1 MSEIKRAVIYARF
14 SSDMQRE
21 ESIEAQV
28 RACKEYCRKKLYVV
42 TNIYV
47 DEAKSARDVL
57 KRDAYNQMLAD
68 AIAHKFDVI
77 IFHKIDRNA
86 RNEFNYYTFK
96 HTLSTLGIGYEY
108 AAQNIDFSP
117 EGQMME
123 SMLVGFAAY
132 YSRNLAKETK
142 KGLNENAYK
151 AQFNGGKPPLGYK
164 IVDKRYVIEPTEA
177 EAVKLIFS
185 MYLAGH
191 GYGAIAHALSAK
203 GFRTREGRNFG
214 KNSLYDI
221 LGNEKYTGTY
231 TFNKT
236 NRKENRPRNMHV
248 DSPADDFIRIEDA
261 IPAIISKSDFA
272 AAQKKRALNKRR
284 TASYAA
290 KAVYLLSGKV
300 FCGCCGSAMNGHR
313 TMSRNHEYVYY
324 DCSKKERVAAEHCP
338 QARLNRDSL
347 EKWVLEVIKKEIFS
361 PVARKNISEL
371 LTKEYEKY
379 VQTIPK
385 ENTSL
390 ASDKAMLE
398 RRLNNL
404 YTLVENG
411 DADEFVLARIN
422 KLKADIRAVTEKISQ
437 LQNMKN
443 IPQITEKE
451 ISDTLAALYEHIT
464 IKKDVESR
472 KALINLFV
480 DKVIVENKKISLQ
493 ITTERVLGLS
503 GAEGRTRT
511 GT

>member
-108 AAQNIDFSP
+108 AAQNIDFTP

-151 AQFNGGKPPLGYK
+151 ALFNGGKPPLGYK
-164 IVDKRYVIEPTEA
+164 IVDKKYVIEPTEA
-177 EAVKLIFS
+177 EAVKLIFK

-191 GYGAIAHALSAK
+191 GYGSIAHALASK
-203 GFRTREGRNFG
+203 GFKTRDGKNFG

-221 LGNEKYTGTY
+221 LANEKYTGTY

-236 NRKENRPRNMHV
+236 NRKENKPRNMHV
-248 DSPADDFIRIEDA
+248 STPADDFIRIEDA
-261 IPAIISKSDFA
+261 LPAIISKSDFNL
-272 AAQKKRALNKRR
+272 AQERKKSNKKRTGAY
-284 TASYAA
+284 TA
-290 KAVYLLSGKV
+290 KASYLLSGKV
-300 FCGCCGSAMNGHR
+300 FCGHCGSAMIGHR
-313 TMSRNHEYVYY
+313 TTSRG
-324 DCSKKERVAAEHCP
+324 
-338 QARLNRDSL
+338 
-347 EKWVLEVIKKEIFS
+347 
-361 PVARKNISEL
+361 
-371 LTKEYEKY
+371 KEYHYYECAFKNRVYDPECEQKRFGRDKLEDWVSATIKEKVFSAAARQEMAEFLSKEY
-379 VQTIPK
+379 NDFVKTIFV
-385 ENTSL
+385 NTKNL
-390 ASDKAMLE
+390 TAEKAMTE
-398 RRLNNL
+398 RKLNNL
-404 YTLVENG
+404 YELVENG
-411 DADEFVLARIN
+411 DADEFIIGRIN
-422 KLKADIRAVTEKISQ
+422 KLKKEITDIKEKISR
-437 LQNMKN
+437 LNKMN
-443 IPQITEKE
+443 DIPALSKKE
-451 ISDTLAALYEHIT
+451 ILDTLNALYDHVY
-464 IKKDVESR
+464 IKADHDSR
-472 KALINLFV
+472 QILIDLFV
-480 DKVIVENKKISLQ
+480 DKIILTNKKISLQ
-493 ITTERVLGLS
+493 TTTERVFSLV

>member
-191 GYGAIAHALSAK
+191 GYGTIAHALSAK

-261 IPAIISKSDFA
+261 IPAIISKSDFQL
-272 AAQKKRALNKRR
+272 AQERRKANKKRTGAY
-284 TASYAA
+284 TAQGT
-290 KAVYLLSGKV
+290 YLLSGKI
-300 FCGCCGSAMNGHR
+300 FCGSCGSAIIGHK
-313 TMSRNHEYVYY
+313 TTSRQKTYYYYECSFKHRVY
-324 DCSKKERVAAEHCP
+324 DSKCDQKRI
-338 QARLNRDSL
+338 NRDYL
-347 EKWVLEVIKKEIFS
+347 EKWVLDIIKEKIFADKYRAEIAEDLAAEYNNFVKRIS
-361 PVARKNISEL
+361 KNTKDLAYRKAI
-371 LTKEYEKY
+371 
-379 VQTIPK
+379 
-385 ENTSL
+385 
-390 ASDKAMLE
+390 AE
-398 RRLNNL
+398 RKLNNL
-404 YTLVENG
+404 YGLIENG
-411 DADEFVLARIN
+411 ESDEFIIGRIA
-422 KLKADIRAVTEKISQ
+422 KLK
-437 LQNMKN
+437 
-443 IPQITEKE
+443 KE
-451 ISDTLAALYEHIT
+451 ISDIKDNMSKLGKMNDIPSLSDKEILDTLNALYDSVYLKYDE
-464 IKKDVESR
+464 ECR
-472 KALINLFV
+472 KFLVNLFV
-480 DKVIVENKKISLQ
+480 HKVIVENKKISLQ
-493 ITTERVLGLS
+493 ITTERIFTLV